1 VPVRKP
7 AIDDDATTMCALY
20 EGQPA
25 CSAAPRRYGTLP
37 LMRFLHYPSPGG
49 SLPAH
54 VDLPRVLIPE
64 GGVNTHP
71 DQPRQVEG
79 GVNTQGVRTT
89 HSFLLY
95 LTDCEYGGETL
106 LLEAKPGDAKL
117 AAAGGV
123 APGERHVLARSA
135 PRRGKLLIMP
145 HACPHSAAPVV
156 SAPKLLI
163 RGEMLLPTAP
173 PLREDVPKSKGAR
186 KMYPALDIHR

>member
-1 VPVRKP
+1 
-7 AIDDDATTMCALY
+7 MCALY
-20 EGQPA
+20 EGQPS

-71 DQPRQVEG
+71 DLPRQVEG
-79 GVNTQGVRTT
+79 GVRTT

-106 LLEAKPGDAKL
+106 LLESKPGDAKL
-117 AAAGGV
+117 AAAGV
-123 APGERHVLARSA
+123 APGERPLMTPDYLRW
-135 PRRGKLLIMP
+135 PLM
-145 HACPHSAAPVV
+145 
-156 SAPKLLI
+156 
-163 RGEMLLPTAP
+163 TA
-173 PLREDVPKSKGAR
+173 
-186 KMYPALDIHR
+186 

>member
-1 VPVRKP
+1 MPVRKP

-95 LTDCEYGGETL
+95 LTDCEHGGETL

-117 AAAGGV
+117 AAAGGM
-123 APGERHVLARSA
+123 APEERPLMTSDYLRW
-135 PRRGKLLIMP
+135 PLM
-145 HACPHSAAPVV
+145 
-156 SAPKLLI
+156 
-163 RGEMLLPTAP
+163 TA
-173 PLREDVPKSKGAR
+173 
-186 KMYPALDIHR
+186 